1 MLLPDTKTQRLAN
14 LIELVVS
21 VTSLPE
27 IIQII
32 RGCYGGY
39 SLGLR
44 EVIEDIIKLL
54 GEESRSR
61 R

>member
-54 GEESRSR
+54 WEE
-61 R
+61 